1 MHTINTLLA
10 QLGELAKQ
18 SVSMQVELIMSLLMI
33 IRLGV
38 RIAAGEKEGGWGTI
52 HTVSQSVNIFR

>member
-1 MHTINTLLA
+1 MACFLPTQCMHTINTLLA

-38 RIAAGEKEGGWGTI
+38 RIAAGEKEGGGGLT
-52 HTVSQSVNIFR
+52 